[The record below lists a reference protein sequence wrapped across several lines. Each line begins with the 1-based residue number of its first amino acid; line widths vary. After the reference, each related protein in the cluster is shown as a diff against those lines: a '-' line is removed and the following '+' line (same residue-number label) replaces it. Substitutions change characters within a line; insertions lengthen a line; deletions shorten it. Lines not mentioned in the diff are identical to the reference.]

1 MSNNEQIQF
10 LEGKIYDDH
19 LRDIIEKLE
28 DIFDLLES
36 ENEVVKNSIW
46 NFTKRTII
54 DEIKELEE

>member
-1 MSNNEQIQF
+1 MSNSEKIQF

-36 ENEVVKNSIW
+36 ENEVVKNRIW
-46 NFTKRTII
+46 SFTKRTITNK
-54 DEIKELEE
+54 IKVLEE